1 MNMVNVIKRTIQ
13 EKIED
18 KLFKGK
24 VIILYGPRQVGKTT
38 IVKEIQNKNIS
49 NSIYFN
55 CDEPDIREKFE
66 NKTSTFLKELIG
78 NKKIVIIDEAQRV
91 KDIGITL
98 KLIIDNFKDI
108 QVIATGSSSFDLANK
123 TAESLTGRKYEFYL
137 YPLSIEELNPE
148 KNKLEID
155 RTLENRIIYG
165 SYPEVIINSSEAEE
179 NIKLIAKSYLYKDIL
194 QYQNI
199 KNPDILEKLLQ
210 SLALQVGNEVSYN
223 EISNFLDIDKKTV
236 ASYIEIL
243 KKAFV
248 IFELK
253 PFSRNLRNELRK
265 LRKIYFFDT
274 GARNALI
281 NNFNSLDRR
290 NDAGQLWENFIISER
305 IKINNNHGNDYNIYF
320 WRTHNKKEIDY
331 IEEKNGKLYGYEIKL
346 GSGKSSGAKLFLDTY
361 VNSEFKI
368 IKKDNYNEFI
378 F

>member
-1 MNMVNVIKRTIQ
+1 MVNIIKRTIQ
-13 EKIED
+13 SRLED
-18 KLFKGK
+18 KFFKGK

-38 IVKEIQNKNIS
+38 LVKVIQKKNLS
-49 NSIYFN
+49 DSIYFN
-55 CDEPDIREKFE
+55 CDEPDIREKLE

-78 NKKIVIIDEAQRV
+78 DKKIIIIDEAQRIKNV
-91 KDIGITL
+91 GITL
-98 KLIIDNFKDI
+98 KLIIDNFKDV

-123 TAESLTGRKYEFYL
+123 TTEPLTGRKYEFYL
-137 YPLSIEELNPE
+137 YPFSIEELNPE
-148 KNKLEID
+148 KNKIEID
-155 RTLENRIIYG
+155 RTIENRMIYG
-165 SYPEVIINSSEAEE
+165 LYPEVIIKSAEAEE

-199 KNPDILEKLLQ
+199 KNPNILEKLLQ

-223 EISNFLDIDKKTV
+223 ELSNFLDIDKKTV
-236 ASYIEIL
+236 ANYIEIL

-265 LRKIYFFDT
+265 LRKIYFFDN
-274 GARNALI
+274 GVRNALI

-305 IKINNNHGNDYNIYF
+305 VKINSNHGNDCNMYF
-320 WRTHNKKEIDY
+320 WRTHDKKEINY
-331 IEEKNGKLYGYEIKL
+331 LEEKNGKLYGYKIKL
-346 GSGKSSGAKLFLDTY
+346 GSGRLSGVKLFLDTY
-361 VNSEFKI
+361 PDSELKV
-368 IKKDNYNEFI
+368 IKKDNYNELI

>member
-1 MNMVNVIKRTIQ
+1 MVNTIKRTIQ
-13 EKIED
+13 SRLED
-18 KLFKGK
+18 KFFKGK

-38 IVKEIQNKNIS
+38 LVKEIQKKNLS
-49 NSIYFN
+49 DSIYFN
-55 CDEPDIREKFE
+55 CDEPDIREKLE

-78 NKKIVIIDEAQRV
+78 DKKIIIIDEAQRV
-91 KDIGITL
+91 KNIGITL
-98 KLIIDNFKDI
+98 KLIIDNFKDV

-123 TAESLTGRKYEFYL
+123 TTEPLTGRKYEFYL
-137 YPLSIEELNPE
+137 YPFSIEELNPE
-148 KNKLEID
+148 KNKIEID
-155 RTLENRIIYG
+155 RTIENRMIYG
-165 SYPEVIINSSEAEE
+165 LYPEVIIKSAEAEE

-199 KNPDILEKLLQ
+199 KNPNILEKLLQ

-223 EISNFLDIDKKTV
+223 ELSNFLDIDKKTV
-236 ASYIEIL
+236 ANYIEIL

-265 LRKIYFFDT
+265 LRKIYFFDN
-274 GARNALI
+274 GVRNALI

-305 IKINNNHGNDYNIYF
+305 VKINSNHGNDYNMYF
-320 WRTHNKKEIDY
+320 WRTHDKKEIDY
-331 IEEKNGKLYGYEIKL
+331 LEEKNGKLYGYKIKL
-346 GSGKSSGAKLFLDTY
+346 GSGRLSGVKLFLDTY
-361 VNSEFKI
+361 PDSEFKV
-368 IKKDNYNEFI
+368 IKKDNYNELI